1 MKQVYVVGNKND
13 AYGAEDAIDIV
24 GIFES
29 ADAALAAIDR
39 YNEKR
44 VAKGWTAVTV
54 EIHAFNL
61 NELVGLWNFELWNFD
76 N

>member
-1 MKQVYVVGNKND
+1 MEKVYVVGNKND

-29 ADAALAAIDR
+29 ADAALAAIHT
-39 YNEKR
+39 YNAKR
-44 VAKGWTAVTV
+44 VAKGWTAVTI
-54 EIHAFNL
+54 EIHEFNM
-61 NELVGLWNFELWNFD
+61 NELVGLWNFD